1 MTLCILRLPVPDN
14 QQPATDNS
22 ISVLVT
28 GANGFLGRHLV
39 AELHRRGH
47 AVRALVRPG
56 TAPPFPAAWNVAYW
70 PADLAQPGTLAG
82 AAEGCGAIIHAAA
95 LARVNPARDP
105 ALWAVNVEGT
115 RAVLAEARRAGVG
128 RLVYVGTAN
137 VFGFG
142 TPANPGDETRPY
154 AGARYGLDYM
164 DSKRAATDLVLRAV
178 ANEQLPAVLVHPTF
192 MLGPED
198 VKPTSGALLLE
209 IYRGNVP
216 GYPPGGKNYVH
227 VRDVAVATVNAL
239 TLGRVGESYILGN
252 ENLSYREAFRLMAGL
267 LNVAP
272 PRWLIPAGLAQLYGT
287 VSGWRARLT
296 GRPGRLNAAMT
307 AVANDGHYFGVEKA
321 RRELELPQ
329 TPVAQ
334 AVTEAFA
341 WFKAQR
347 YV

>member
-1 MTLCILRLPVPDN
+1 MSGTNHSLT
-14 QQPATDNS
+14 TDTQKPT
-22 ISVLVT
+22 LVT

-56 TAPPFPAAWNVAYW
+56 TPPPFPAAWNVEYREGDLTQ
-70 PADLAQPGTLAG
+70 PATLAG
-82 AAEGCGAIIHAAA
+82 AADGCGGMIHAAA
-95 LARVNPARDP
+95 LASVNPARDP
-105 ALWAVNVEGT
+105 ALWAANLGGT
-115 RAVLAEARRAGVG
+115 ETVLALARQAGVK

-142 TPANPGDETRPY
+142 TQENPGDETRPY

-164 DSKRAATDLVLRAV
+164 DSKRAATDLVLAAV
-178 ANEQLPAVLVHPTF
+178 AREQLPAVLVHPTF
-192 MLGPED
+192 MLGPDD

-227 VRDVAVATVNAL
+227 VRDVATATVNAL
-239 TLGRVGESYILGN
+239 SQGRVGESYILGN
-252 ENLSYREAFRLMAGL
+252 ENLSYREAFQLIAGL
-267 LNVAP
+267 LGVAP
-272 PRWLIPAGLAQLYGT
+272 PRWPIPAGAAQLYGAI
-287 VSGWRARLT
+287 SSWQARLT

-307 AVANDGHYFGVEKA
+307 AVANDGHYFRPDKA
-321 RRELELPQ
+321 RQELGLPQ